1 MSGWLYMLRFFA
13 VVPPMPLL
21 MIGAFGVVTAAIA
34 VVVVL
39 NPSRAPGALAPIL
52 LLQLFACSSGFDV
65 PARRGHYDLLLT
77 HAGSRRVVVLGHWA
91 ASACPGIICWLA
103 LAAICRVVVGADT
116 GGALLSTGSVV
127 AVCLVSTIP
136 WATTLRLPRFSGAIG
151 WLLIVAT
158 MSFAAQGPFSIG
170 AEQSIEGWRSWLH
183 AAWTVLLYPPVLV
196 GRSPHGVEALAV
208 VPSLLVAAGTLAAG
222 LWSVQRRDIPLEAAQ

>member
-1 MSGWLYMLRFFA
+1 MRRLLYMFRFFV

-21 MIGAFGVVTAAIA
+21 MIGAFCAVTAAIA
-34 VVVVL
+34 AVIVL
-39 NPSRAPGALAPIL
+39 NPSRAPGALTPIL

-77 HAGSRRVVVLGHWA
+77 HAGSRHLVVLGHWV

-103 LAAICRVVVGADT
+103 LAAICGGV
-116 GGALLSTGSVV
+116 GGAGAGGVLLSTGSAV

-151 WLLIVAT
+151 WLVLVAT
-158 MSFAAQGPFSIG
+158 MFFAAPGEFSIG
-170 AEQSIEGWRSWLH
+170 PERPIEGWRSWAH
-183 AAWTVLLYPPVLV
+183 TAWTMLLYPPVLV
-196 GRSPHGVEALAV
+196 GRSPRGVEALAV
-208 VPSLLVAAGTLAAG
+208 VPSLLFATVTLAAAF
-222 LWSVQRRDIPLEAAQ
+222 WSAQRRDIPLEAAQ